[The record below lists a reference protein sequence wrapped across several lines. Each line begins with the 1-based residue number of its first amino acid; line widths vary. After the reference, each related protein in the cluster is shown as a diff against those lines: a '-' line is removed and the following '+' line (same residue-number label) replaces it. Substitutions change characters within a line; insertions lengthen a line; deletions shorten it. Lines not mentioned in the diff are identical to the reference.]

1 MLNGVAKSPQSL
13 TQRNEDTAYESSRR
27 FFASL
32 CMCIHTTRS
41 IADSILCHSI
51 TILVQDKHNALRI
64 EFISG
69 QFFVILVLR
78 HVKLYAMAGDMLTL
92 TESTLH
98 ALSVSLYNNGRDVQ
112 YLRLAWVWLATIY
125 PSVPTQDMITIWTD
139 RNLDLQRTSV
149 LKSYHL

>member
-1 MLNGVAKSPQSL
+1 
-13 TQRNEDTAYESSRR
+13 
-27 FFASL
+27 
-32 CMCIHTTRS
+32 MCIHTTRS

-78 HVKLYAMAGDMLTL
+78 RVKLYAMAGDMLTL

-98 ALSVSLYNNGRDVQ
+98 ALSVSLYHNGRDVQ
-112 YLRLAWVWLATIY
+112 YLRLA
-125 PSVPTQDMITIWTD
+125 
-139 RNLDLQRTSV
+139 
-149 LKSYHL
+149 